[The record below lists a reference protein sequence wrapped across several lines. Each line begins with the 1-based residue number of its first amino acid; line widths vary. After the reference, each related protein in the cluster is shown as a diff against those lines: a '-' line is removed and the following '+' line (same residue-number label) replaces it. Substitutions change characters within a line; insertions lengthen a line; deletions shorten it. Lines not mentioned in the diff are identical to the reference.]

1 MARKILKIVPV
12 VLLIGTLGLGLANF
26 FLGPQIGEFWKASA
40 VQLLTPL
47 IAVCLTFFAT
57 QMKNNQREQTKH
69 VEQIVEKIQAI
80 VSNEQFY
87 KFPNTTDSA
96 VIKETRE
103 RIQLTNRKIKNCID
117 SLTEYSKRLN
127 FEEEANYI
135 KDEFGRYRE
144 LIDSSS
150 ADFNALSGLY
160 IALKKHA
167 ENIDSKCD
175 RISIK
180 LYRS

>member
-1 MARKILKIVPV
+1 MKRTILKIAPV
-12 VLLIGTLGLGLANF
+12 VLLMGTLGLGLANY

-57 QMKNNQREQTKH
+57 QMKSDQRELTKH
-69 VEQIVEKIQAI
+69 AEQIVEKIQVI

-87 KFPNTTDSA
+87 KFPNTTDPA
-96 VIKETRE
+96 VVKENRE
-103 RIQLTNRKIKNCID
+103 RIQLTNRKISNCID
-117 SLTEYSKRLN
+117 SLIEYSKHLK

-135 KDEFGRYRE
+135 KDEFNRYRE

-150 ADFNALSGLY
+150 VDFNALSGLY

-180 LYRS
+180 LYCS

>member
-1 MARKILKIVPV
+1 MKQKILKITPV
-12 VLLIGTLGLGLANF
+12 VLLLATLGLGLANY
-26 FLGPQIGEFWKASA
+26 FLGSKIGTFWTASA

-47 IAVCLTFFAT
+47 IAVCLAFFAT
-57 QMKNNQREQTKH
+57 QLKSDQRELIKH
-69 VEQIVEKIQAI
+69 AEKIVEKIQTI

-87 KFPNTTDSA
+87 KFPNTTDPA
-96 VIKETRE
+96 IIKETRE
-103 RIQLTNRKIKNCID
+103 RIQLTNRKINNCIGG
-117 SLTEYSKRLN
+117 LTEYSKRLN
-127 FEEEANYI
+127 FGEEANYI
-135 KDEFGRYRE
+135 KDEFNRYRE

-175 RISIK
+175 SISTK
-180 LYRS
+180 LYCS